1 MSNLRLINETT
12 VTSGVTTVSAT
23 DVFSADFDIYKITL
37 EGFYASTIDY
47 FYLRLI
53 NSNGNVVVYNSAFA
67 GLYDNASL
75 EMRTSGTYNERKGT
89 NFTGMFSSTSFLP
102 NSEAENYN
110 GVFYFFNPNSSS
122 SYSFMIGQSSE
133 AEYSQMYSNKG
144 IGVLKQTSSITG
156 FQLSVGSL
164 GGTLSGGKIRTYGLR
179 VDS

>member
-12 VTSGVTTVSAT
+12 VTSGVSTVSAT
-23 DVFSADFDIYKITL
+23 DVFSSDFDIYKITL

-53 NSNGNVVVYNSAFA
+53 SSSGSVIATT
-67 GLYDNASL
+67 YDNASL
-75 EMRTSGTYNERKGT
+75 EIRTDGTYNERKGT
-89 NFTGMFSSTSFLP
+89 NFSGMFSSTNFLP

-110 GVFYFFNPNSSS
+110 GVLYFFNPASSS

-133 AEYSQMYSNKG
+133 NEYSHLYGNKY
-144 IGVLKQTSSITG
+144 IGVLKLTNSITG

>member
-12 VTSGVTTVSAT
+12 ATSGVSTISTT

-53 NSNGNVVVYNSAFA
+53 NSSGSVIATT
-67 GLYDNASL
+67 YDVASL
-75 EMRTSGTYNERKGT
+75 EMKSDGAFNNRIGT
-89 NFTGMFSSTSFLP
+89 NFTAMFPGTNYLP

-110 GVFYFFNPNSSS
+110 GVFYLFNPTSSS
-122 SYSFMIGQSSE
+122 SYSFMLGQSNE
-133 AEYSQMYSNKG
+133 AEYSNMYSNKY

-156 FQLSVGSL
+156 FQLSVGTLS
-164 GGTLSGGKIRTYGLR
+164 GTLSGGKIRTYGLR

>member
-12 VTSGVTTVSAT
+12 VTSGVTSVSAT
-23 DVFSADFDIYKITL
+23 DVFSSDFDIYKITL

-53 NSNGNVVVYNSAFA
+53 NSSGSVIATT
-67 GLYDNASL
+67 YDVASL
-75 EMRTSGTYNERKGT
+75 EMKSGGAFNERRGT
-89 NFTGMFSSTSFLP
+89 NFTAMFPSTNFLP

-110 GVFYFFNPNSSS
+110 GVFYITNPYDSL
-122 SYSFMIGQSSE
+122 SYSFMLGQSSQ
-133 AEYSQMYSNKG
+133 AEYSEMYGNKY

-156 FQLSVGSL
+156 FQLSVGTL